1 MGNNS
6 LSNTEKNL
14 RSIAKRYENVKY
26 SVGLAVLFLM
36 NGTSAFSDTNAVQ
49 EIDRQKEVAKDNQA
63 GKTVV
68 KETKKEKKQAS
79 QKLKASWVNMQFGAN
94 DMYSNYF
101 AAPKAKVEKTSVVKS
116 EKTVLV
122 ASADN
127 TASLP
132 MFAKLLTDI
141 EETTENRTEVLT
153 TIANKEETP
162 TMEEIKASKQE
173 LRSSV
178 GNLQDKIDTARR
190 ENQKEIN
197 GLRLELIKLM
207 EQGNQVVK
215 SPWSSWQFGANYFY
229 EDWGGAYKGRGDK
242 AKEKL
247 NLTRKTDPLERFK
260 ATSQM
265 SSTYGTTSLDLVYEP
280 PREVEVSAGIRPK
293 EVNKRAPG
301 FVPPE
306 PSGSLPPFE
315 PKIIQPPKPPV
326 VTPPEAVVVSPLSFP
341 SSGANPSVAYY
352 WWNGNDGD
360 ISQVSLEKG
369 TFYKKNGTGITV
381 KDYLAKAAPRGGS
394 TYNAAASGADA
405 MTPATPTA
413 GSGAVAAPGS
423 VAPGYYKL
431 ADGTYNNTNRFFLT
445 LLNTPYSYFGSD
457 VRINLSGD
465 NSTVINLEQEGH
477 VTATL
482 DDFETAGYIDAAEK
496 TRLQGYRDLLIN
508 STVYTSPTT
517 TAPSKT
523 PTLYF
528 NNKGIVEIGGKNSI
542 FLLGTTHTNG
552 DQRVN
557 IIENSGKIVAMNDDP
572 TSESQYVFYHSPDT
586 SQQTS
591 TVYVNKGTI
600 DVYSKK
606 STAILYSRNNLI
618 HTDVASINQGEINL
632 YGEESLG
639 VVVNNAGNLR
649 KGSNFVLETP
659 LSQYGDN
666 SIGVYIKNDHVN
678 ETTNKSKNIVRT
690 IIGQANNKN
699 IYKYINESG
708 TIVELPISGN
718 KTGLSE
724 EFVDAAKGLLID
736 TTATTVTELYT
747 PKIEIEKYSRK
758 SLGIYTMNGNLKVL
772 QENGTTNEL
781 NILGGEDN
789 IGIYADGG
797 NIDYTGNIT
806 MGTSALPENTTDA
819 NKTGGN
825 INGKGNIGIFSTNGK
840 TVTING
846 TFKTYN
852 ANGSTRDGV
861 GVYAEAGSTVNLKK
875 TTEIKLEAGTTG
887 HNTGI
892 YSLGAG
898 SVVNIGS
905 EQVAAAALTTGEDLT
920 KSSSI
925 TIDGKDKKLG
935 TALYSQNGG
944 VINANGSNLTNGLK
958 IKVVDGAAA
967 IASEGANS
975 KVNAKF
981 SDIDYSGEGYA
992 LYANNGGKIDVTG
1005 SKISLRGNAT
1015 GFERDVTPGVT
1026 SPITFTDGTNAAS
1039 ITAFSNNVTI
1049 MNLRNVPALNLTTLN
1064 TNLSTYTGGVTHS
1077 AGTDPV
1083 TGEVYNK
1090 YKTAAVDGLSA
1101 YNIDTDLDKS
1111 IATDDANATTND
1123 YVFTR
1128 RMAVQRGIINLKA
1141 GKNVKAILSTTDL
1154 TKIGETSVVGL
1165 SMNSSSYATSNA
1177 EAGIN
1182 LEANT
1187 TVTADRTTA
1196 GNGAVGLYMNYG
1208 KVNTDASS
1216 IINVEKETSNSANDS
1231 AVGIYSVNGS
1241 EVTNAGQVNVGGQNS
1256 IGILGLA
1263 YRIDSATNNPIVDE
1277 FGTAALGQG
1286 TSTVLN
1292 KGQISLDGANATG
1305 IYIKNNN
1312 ASATRATAVGTNDTT
1327 GVITLTGDSSTG
1339 MSGDK
1344 ATLENKGTINI
1355 NGQKSVGMF
1364 AKNSSELTNSGTIN
1378 LAAGLSEN
1386 EPNIGIYAKDVDT
1399 TVTNSKDIIGG
1410 NNTYGIY
1417 GKTVSLTGTGK
1428 IELGDASVG
1437 IFSDAEY
1444 TSTPAVAT
1452 IDLANGSK
1460 LKVGAKE
1467 SVGVFATGK
1476 NQNISSKGDIE
1487 VGDTSFAF
1495 VVRGTGTTLKTD
1507 NTNGVT
1513 LGNDATFIY
1522 SNDTTGNIENKTA
1535 LTATGSKNYGI
1546 YAAGTATNL
1555 ANMNFGTGVGN
1566 VGMYS
1571 IGGGTLT
1578 NGSAT
1583 VSPTITVSAS
1593 DVVNKLYG
1601 IGMAAGYVNDA
1612 GTLVSTGNIVNYG
1625 TIKVEKD
1632 NGIGMFATGSGSTA
1646 TNRGTIELSGKKTT
1660 GMYLDNNAIGYN
1672 YGTITTVP
1680 NPSNDGIVGVV
1691 ASNGAIIKNYGTI
1704 NIVDGSNLTG
1714 VFINKGT
1721 EAANYDNQ
1729 IPGGGTGVLNGKIE
1743 VKKQSATGKTV
1754 AGIDI
1759 KAPGDGTATIYRDGA
1774 QVTPIAVDTVT
1785 ATPQPLSVNVG
1796 TTSLDLSATDLATP
1810 SLGQASS
1817 IGMYVDTSGVNYT
1830 NPIQGLNLLT
1840 GLQKVDLIF
1849 GTEASKYTNEK
1860 DIEVGQNI
1868 LKPYNDVITSL
1879 SGGTSMKFSFTS
1891 GSLTWIATATQNTD
1905 DTLKALYLS
1914 KIPYTAFAKD
1924 KNTGNFLAGLEQ
1936 RYGVEGMGTR
1946 EKALFDKLNGIGKG
1960 EAALFAQAVD
1970 QMKGHQY
1977 SNVQQR
1983 IQATGNILD
1992 KEFNYLRDS
2001 WSNPSKDS
2009 NKIKTF
2015 GARGE
2020 YNTDTAGVE
2029 DYKNNAYGVAYVH
2042 EDETVRLGE
2051 SVGWYAGI
2059 VENKLKFK
2067 DLGNSKEDQLQGK
2080 LGMFKSIPFDEN
2092 NSLNWTISGD
2102 IFVGYNKMNRRFLVV
2117 DDIFGAKSRYYTYG
2131 LGVKNEIS
2139 KSFRL
2144 SEGFSFVPHAG
2155 LNLEYGRFSKIRE
2168 KSGEMRLEV
2177 KANDYFSIRPEVG
2190 ADLAYKYSFGNNNL
2204 KVSVGVAYENELGKV
2219 ANANNKAR
2227 VAYTTAD
2234 WYDLRG
2240 EKEDRRGNV
2249 KTDLNIGWDNQRVG
2263 VTANVGYD
2271 TKGEN
2276 VRGGVGLRV
2285 IF

>member
-1 MGNNS
+1 
-6 LSNTEKNL
+6 
-14 RSIAKRYENVKY
+14 
-26 SVGLAVLFLM
+26 M
-36 NGTSAFSDTNAVQ
+36 NGASAFSDTNVVQ
-49 EIDRQKEVAKDNQA
+49 ETDRQKEVAKDSQA

-68 KETKKEKKQAS
+68 KETKAEKKQAS

-153 TIANKEETP
+153 TIAKKEETP

-190 ENQKEIN
+190 ENQKEID
-197 GLRLELIKLM
+197 GLKLELVQLM
-207 EQGNQVVK
+207 EQGDQVVK

-229 EDWGGAYKGRGDK
+229 EDWGGSYKGRGDK

-247 NLTRKTDPLERFK
+247 DLTKKTDPLERFK
-260 ATSQM
+260 ASSQM

-315 PKIIQPPKPPV
+315 PKIIQPPKAPQVNPPRIDEPAAISYPGFGS
-326 VTPPEAVVVSPLSFP
+326 TISDTYSF
-341 SSGANPSVAYY
+341 
-352 WWNGNDGD
+352 WNGSPGASGNGSTMMDQIALTAGKFKVTSNEGAYIKGYQGVGGYKATSATVERAIPTGSIPADGYHALNRRFFFGIRNSAFIQWEPEVEISWFNKGTDNNQLIYMETSNISQQNLETLNAGGAFANSPGLYDAVKAYKTQTALIDDGD
-360 ISQVSLEKG
+360 G
-369 TFYKKNGTGITV
+369 ATGI
-381 KDYLAKAAPRGGS
+381 
-394 TYNAAASGADA
+394 
-405 MTPATPTA
+405 
-413 GSGAVAAPGS
+413 
-423 VAPGYYKL
+423 
-431 ADGTYNNTNRFFLT
+431 
-445 LLNTPYSYFGSD
+445 
-457 VRINLSGD
+457 NLH
-465 NSTVINLEQEGH
+465 N
-477 VTATL
+477 
-482 DDFETAGYIDAAEK
+482 
-496 TRLQGYRDLLIN
+496 
-508 STVYTSPTT
+508 
-517 TAPSKT
+517 
-523 PTLYF
+523 
-528 NNKGIVEIGGKNSI
+528 
-542 FLLGTTHTNG
+542 
-552 DQRVN
+552 
-557 IIENSGKIVAMNDDP
+557 
-572 TSESQYVFYHSPDT
+572 
-586 SQQTS
+586 
-591 TVYVNKGTI
+591 NKGTI
-600 DVYSKK
+600 YLGGNNTRYQATTTIGGTRLSVFNNEGTIVGMNVHEGNTGENGSTKQVVYFNTPDTSSDQRWIYANGTNGK
-606 STAILYSRNNLI
+606 
-618 HTDVASINQGEINL
+618 INL
-632 YGEESLG
+632 YGSESIAMYYTSSSGTNQQHVKTGFVNEGLINLYGRNSSGVMVRDSETLKAGSGFYLNKPVNIYADGARGVYIAGNISNMPSANAIVRANIGFNKNDTTGFDWTDIEDGTTKHFDSNGNITGKSTDFVDNAVGVMYTHANTNTKIQTPDITMEKFSKESLG
-639 VVVNNAGNLR
+639 VYV
-649 KGSNFVLETP
+649 SNGKLTV
-659 LSQYGDN
+659 
-666 SIGVYIKNDHVN
+666 
-678 ETTNKSKNIVRT
+678 
-690 IIGQANNKN
+690 
-699 IYKYINESG
+699 ESG
-708 TIVELPISGN
+708 TDRSKININGGEGN
-718 KTGLSE
+718 VALY
-724 EFVDAAKGLLID
+724 AKGG
-736 TTATTVTELYT
+736 
-747 PKIEIEKYSRK
+747 EIVY
-758 SLGIYTMNGNLKVL
+758 NGNV
-772 QENGTTNEL
+772 T
-781 NILGGEDN
+781 I
-789 IGIYADGG
+789 
-797 NIDYTGNIT
+797 
-806 MGTSALPENTTDA
+806 GTSSLST
-819 NKTGGN
+819 TGGN
-825 INGKGNIGIFSTNGK
+825 NLGKGNIGIFAENGHKVTLNGVLK
-840 TVTING
+840 TH
-846 TFKTYN
+846 N
-852 ANGSTRDGV
+852 ANGSTRDGI
-861 GVYAEAGSTVNLKK
+861 GIYADNSDVSVTQAVDMKY
-875 TTEIKLEAGTTG
+875 EAGTTG
-887 HNTGI
+887 ENVGI
-892 YSLGAG
+892 YSKGPGTGAAGKTVTILGNG
-898 SVVNIGS
+898 SKINIDGG
-905 EQVAAAALTTGEDLT
+905 TTG
-920 KSSSI
+920 K
-925 TIDGKDKKLG
+925 G
-935 TALYSQNGG
+935 TALYSGAGG
-944 VINANGSNLTNGLK
+944 KIIADSTATTGGLQVTVTN
-958 IKVVDGAAA
+958 GAAA
-967 IASEGANS
+967 IASDGTNS
-975 KVNAKF
+975 NVSAKF
-981 SDIDYSGEGYA
+981 SNIDYSGEGYA
-992 LYANNGGKIDVTG
+992 LYTSNGGKIDVTG

-1015 GFERDVTPGVT
+1015 GFERDVASAT
-1026 SPITFTDGTNAAS
+1026 SPITFKDITGSNAAT
-1039 ITAFSNNVTI
+1039 ITAYSNNVTI
-1049 MNLRNVPALNLTTLN
+1049 MNLRNVPTLNLSTLN
-1064 TNLSTYTGGVTHS
+1064 TNLQTYTGGVTHL

-1111 IATDDANATTND
+1111 IATDDANAATND

-1154 TKIGETSVVGL
+1154 SKIGETSVVGL

-1263 YRIDSATNNPIVDE
+1263 YRIDSATNNPILNE
-1277 FGTAALGQG
+1277 FGATALGQG
-1286 TSTVLN
+1286 KATVLN
-1292 KGQISLDGANATG
+1292 KGQVSLDGANATG

-1312 ASATRATAVGTNDTT
+1312 ASATRVTAVGTNDTT

-1378 LAAGLSEN
+1378 LATGLSEN
-1386 EPNIGIYAKDVDT
+1386 EPNIGIYAKDADT

-1571 IGGGTLT
+1571 IGGGTVT

-1905 DTLKALYLS
+1905 DTLKSLYLS

-1936 RYGVEGMGTR
+1936 RYGVEGLGTR
-1946 EKALFDKLNGIGKG
+1946 EKTLFDKLNGIGKG

-1992 KEFNYLRDS
+1992 REFDYLKGS
-2001 WSNPSKDS
+2001 WSNPTKDS

-2029 DYKNNAYGVAYVH
+2029 DYKNHAYGVAYVH

-2051 SVGWYAGI
+2051 SVGWYAGV

-2067 DLGNSKEDQLQGK
+2067 DLGNSKEEQLQGK
-2080 LGMFKSIPFDEN
+2080 IGMFKSVPFDEN

>member
-6 LSNTEKNL
+6 LSNTEKSL

-36 NGTSAFSDTNAVQ
+36 NGASAFSDTNAVQ
-49 EIDRQKEVAKDNQA
+49 EIDRQKEVAKDSQA

-68 KETKKEKKQAS
+68 KETKAEKKQTS

-101 AAPKAKVEKTSVVKS
+101 AVPKAKVEKTSVVKS

-153 TIANKEETP
+153 TIAKKEETP

-190 ENQKEIN
+190 ENNKEIN
-197 GLRLELIKLM
+197 GLRLELIQLM

-315 PKIIQPPKPPV
+315 PKIIQPPKAPQVNPPRIDE
-326 VTPPEAVVVSPLSFP
+326 PAVISYPGFGSTISDKYSF
-341 SSGANPSVAYY
+341 
-352 WWNGNDGD
+352 WNGSPGASGNGSTMMDQIALTAGKFKVTSNEGAYIKGYQGVGGYKATSATVERAIPTGSIPADGYHALTRRFFFGIRNSAFIQWEPEVE
-360 ISQVSLEKG
+360 ISWFNKG
-369 TFYKKNGTGITV
+369 T
-381 KDYLAKAAPRGGS
+381 D
-394 TYNAAASGADA
+394 
-405 MTPATPTA
+405 
-413 GSGAVAAPGS
+413 
-423 VAPGYYKL
+423 
-431 ADGTYNNTNRFFLT
+431 NNQLI
-445 LLNTPYSYFGSD
+445 YM
-457 VRINLSGD
+457 
-465 NSTVINLEQEGH
+465 
-477 VTATL
+477 
-482 DDFETAGYIDAAEK
+482 ETS
-496 TRLQGYRDLLIN
+496 N
-508 STVYTSPTT
+508 
-517 TAPSKT
+517 
-523 PTLYF
+523 
-528 NNKGIVEIGGKNSI
+528 
-542 FLLGTTHTNG
+542 
-552 DQRVN
+552 
-557 IIENSGKIVAMNDDP
+557 
-572 TSESQYVFYHSPDT
+572 T
-586 SQQTS
+586 SQQNLETLNAGGAFANS
-591 TVYVNKGTI
+591 PGLYDAVKAYKTQTALIDDGDGATGINLHNNKGTI
-600 DVYSKK
+600 YLGGNNTRYQATTTIGGTRLSVFNNEGTIVGMNVHEGNTGENGSTKQVVYFNTPDTSSDQRWIYANGTNGK
-606 STAILYSRNNLI
+606 
-618 HTDVASINQGEINL
+618 INL
-632 YGEESLG
+632 YGSESIAMYYTSSSGSLQQYVKTGFVNEGLINLYGRNSSGVMVRDTETLKAGSGFYLNKPVNIYADGARGVYIAGDISNMPSANAIVRANIGFNKNDTTGFDWTDIEDGTTKHFDSNGNITGKSTDFVDNAVGVMYTHANTNTKIQTPDITMEKFSKESLG
-639 VVVNNAGNLR
+639 VYV
-649 KGSNFVLETP
+649 SNGKLTV
-659 LSQYGDN
+659 
-666 SIGVYIKNDHVN
+666 
-678 ETTNKSKNIVRT
+678 
-690 IIGQANNKN
+690 
-699 IYKYINESG
+699 ESG
-708 TIVELPISGN
+708 TDRSKININGGEGN
-718 KTGLSE
+718 VALY
-724 EFVDAAKGLLID
+724 AKGG
-736 TTATTVTELYT
+736 
-747 PKIEIEKYSRK
+747 EIEY
-758 SLGIYTMNGNLKVL
+758 NG
-772 QENGTTNEL
+772 
-781 NILGGEDN
+781 D
-789 IGIYADGG
+789 
-797 NIDYTGNIT
+797 IT
-806 MGTSALPENTTDA
+806 MGTSSLVTE
-819 NKTGGN
+819 GGN
-825 INGKGNIGIFSTNGK
+825 SSGKGNIGIVAENDHKVTLNGLL
-840 TVTING
+840 
-846 TFKTYN
+846 KTYN
-852 ANGSTRDGV
+852 ANGSTRDGI
-861 GVYAEAGSTVNLKK
+861 GVYADNSDVSVTQAVDMKFV
-875 TTEIKLEAGTTG
+875 AGTTG
-887 HNTGI
+887 ENVGI
-892 YSLGAG
+892 YSKGPGTGVAGKTVTILGNG
-898 SVVNIGS
+898 SKINIDGG
-905 EQVAAAALTTGEDLT
+905 TTG
-920 KSSSI
+920 K
-925 TIDGKDKKLG
+925 G
-935 TALYSQNGG
+935 TALYSGAGGKIIADSTATNGG
-944 VINANGSNLTNGLK
+944 LEITVTK
-958 IKVVDGAAA
+958 GAAA
-967 IASEGANS
+967 IASDGTNS
-975 KVNAKF
+975 NVSAKF
-981 SDIDYSGEGYA
+981 ANIDYSGEGYA
-992 LYANNGGKIDVTG
+992 LYTANNGEIDVTG

-1015 GFERDVTPGVT
+1015 GFERDVAVAT
-1026 SPITFTDGTNAAS
+1026 SPITFTDGTNAAT
-1039 ITAFSNNVTI
+1039 ITAFSNDVTI
-1049 MNLRNVPALNLTTLN
+1049 MNLRNVPALTLSTLN
-1064 TNLSTYTGGVTHS
+1064 TNLQTYTGGITHS

-1111 IATDDANATTND
+1111 IATDDANSSTND

-1128 RMAVQRGIINLKA
+1128 RMAVQRGIINLKP
-1141 GKNVKAILSTTDL
+1141 GKNVKAILSTADL
-1154 TKIGETSVVGL
+1154 SKIGETSVVGL

-1256 IGILGLA
+1256 IGILGVA
-1263 YRIDSATNNPIVDE
+1263 YRIDSATNNPIVNE
-1277 FGTAALGQG
+1277 FGAAALGQG
-1286 TSTVLN
+1286 KATVLN
-1292 KGQISLDGANATG
+1292 KGQVSLDGANATG

-1364 AKNSSELTNSGTIN
+1364 AKNSSELINSGTIN
-1378 LAAGLSEN
+1378 LATGLSEN

-1754 AGIDI
+1754 AGINI
-1759 KAPGDGTATIYRDGA
+1759 VAPGDGTATIYRDGS

-1796 TTSLDLSATDLATP
+1796 TTSLDLSATDLAIP

-1936 RYGVEGMGTR
+1936 RYGVEGLGTR

-1992 KEFNYLRDS
+1992 REFDYLKGS
-2001 WSNPSKDS
+2001 WSNPTKDS

-2029 DYKNNAYGVAYVH
+2029 DYKNHAYGVAYVH

-2059 VENKLKFK
+2059 VHNTFKFK
-2067 DLGNSKEDQLQGK
+2067 DIGNSKEEQLQAK
-2080 LGMFKSIPFDEN
+2080 LGIFKSVPFDHN

-2102 IFVGYNKMNRRFLVV
+2102 IFAGYNKMHRKFLVV
-2117 DDIFGAKSRYYTYG
+2117 DEVFNAKGRYHTYG
-2131 LGVKNEIS
+2131 VGVKNEIS
-2139 KSFRL
+2139 KEFRL
-2144 SEGFSFVPHAG
+2144 SEDFSFKPYAALG
-2155 LNLEYGRFSKIRE
+2155 LEYGRVSKIRE
-2168 KSGEMRLEV
+2168 KSGEMKLEV
-2177 KANDYFSIRPEVG
+2177 KANDYFSVKPEIG
-2190 ADLAYKYSFGNNNL
+2190 TELAYRHHFGTSAI
-2204 KVSVGVAYENELGKV
+2204 KVAVGVAYENELGKV
-2219 ANANNKAR
+2219 ANGKNKAK
-2227 VAYTTAD
+2227 VAGTDAD
-2234 WYDLRG
+2234 YFNIRG
-2240 EKEDRRGNV
+2240 EKEDRTGNV
-2249 KTDLNIGWDNQRVG
+2249 KTDLNIGWDNQRIG
-2263 VTANVGYD
+2263 VTANIGYD
-2271 TKGEN
+2271 TKGHN

>member
-6 LSNTEKNL
+6 LSNTEKSL

-36 NGTSAFSDTNAVQ
+36 NGASAFSDTNVVQ
-49 EIDRQKEVAKDNQA
+49 ETDRQKEVAKDNQA

-141 EETTENRTEVLT
+141 EETTETRTEVLT

-341 SSGANPSVAYY
+341 SSGANPSPNYF
-352 WWNGNDGD
+352 WWNGNQGD

-369 TFYKKNGTGITV
+369 TFYKKRGVGISV
-381 KDYLAKAAPRGGS
+381 KDYLAKAAPEGGTVPLVTS
-394 TYNAAASGADA
+394 NPHLGTGAI
-405 MTPATPTA
+405 
-413 GSGAVAAPGS
+413 AAPGP
-423 VAPGYYKL
+423 VAPGYYRL
-431 ADGTYNNTNRFFLT
+431 ADGTYNNNNRFFLT
-445 LLNTPYSYFGSD
+445 LLNTPYSYFGEN
-457 VRINLSGD
+457 VRISATGD
-465 NSTVINLEQEGH
+465 NTTVIDLEQEGN

-482 DDFETAGYIDAAEK
+482 ADLETAGYINSAEK
-496 TRLQGYRDLLIN
+496 TRLEGYRGLLAN
-508 STVYTSPTT
+508 STVPT
-517 TAPSKT
+517 KVVKN

-528 NNKGIVEIGGKNSI
+528 NNRGTVEFGGQGSV
-542 FLLGTTHTNG
+542 FLLTTTHTLG
-552 DQRVN
+552 EQRVN
-557 IIENSGKIVAMNDDP
+557 IIENSGKIVAMNDTP
-572 TSESQYVFYHSPDT
+572 TSQNQYVFYHSPDT

-606 STAILYSRNNLI
+606 SGAILYSSSNLPQ
-618 HTDVASINQGEINL
+618 TDVASINQGEINL

-1111 IATDDANATTND
+1111 LATDDANSSTND

-1141 GKNVKAILSTTDL
+1141 GKNVKAILSTADL
-1154 TKIGETSVVGL
+1154 TEIGETSVVGL

-1196 GNGAVGLYMNYG
+1196 GDDGAVGLYMNYG

-1216 IINVEKETSNSANDS
+1216 IINVEKETSNSANGS

-1241 EVTNAGQVNVGGQNS
+1241 EVTNAGQVNVGGEKS
-1256 IGILGLA
+1256 IGILGVA
-1263 YRIDSATNNPIVDE
+1263 YRVTPPKVDPNTGKIIVPSRIVGNE
-1277 FGTAALGQG
+1277 FGVGAIGQG
-1286 TSTVLN
+1286 KATVLN
-1292 KGQISLDGANATG
+1292 KGQVSLDGANATG

-1378 LAAGLSEN
+1378 LATGLSEN

-1417 GKTVSLTGTGK
+1417 SKTVSLTGTGK

-1444 TSTPAVAT
+1444 PSTPAVAT

-1487 VGDTSFAF
+1487 VGDSSFAF

-1571 IGGGTLT
+1571 IGGGALT

-1646 TNRGTIELSGKKTT
+1646 TNRGRIELSGKNTT

-1680 NPSNDGIVGVV
+1680 NPTNDGIIGVV

-1721 EAANYDNQ
+1721 KKDNYDDK

-1743 VKKQSATGKTV
+1743 EKTQSPTGKTV
-1754 AGIDI
+1754 AGIEI
-1759 KAPGDGTATIYRDGA
+1759 KAPGNGTATIYRDGT

-1830 NPIQGLNLLT
+1830 NPIQGLNNLT
-1840 GLQKVDLIF
+1840 GLKKVDLIF

-1879 SGGTSMKFSFTS
+1879 SSGTSMKFSFVS

-1905 DTLKALYLS
+1905 DTLKAIYLS

-1924 KNTGNFLAGLEQ
+1924 QNTGNFLAGLEQ
-1936 RYGVEGMGTR
+1936 RYGVEGLGTR

-1970 QMKGHQY
+1970 QMKGNQY

-1992 KEFNYLRDS
+1992 REFDYLKGN
-2001 WSNPSKDS
+2001 WSNPTKDS

-2029 DYKNNAYGVAYVH
+2029 DYKNHAYGVAYVH

-2059 VENKLKFK
+2059 VHNTFRFK
-2067 DLGNSKEDQLQGK
+2067 DIGNSKEEMLQGK
-2080 LGMFKSIPFDEN
+2080 IGIFKSVPFDHN

-2102 IFVGYNKMNRRFLVV
+2102 IFAGYNKMNRRFLVV
-2117 DDIFGAKSRYYTYG
+2117 DEVFNAKGRYHTYG
-2131 LGVKNEIS
+2131 LGLKNEIS
-2139 KSFRL
+2139 KEFRL
-2144 SEGFSFVPHAG
+2144 SESFTLKPYAA
-2155 LNLEYGRFSKIRE
+2155 LDLEYGRMSKIRE
-2168 KSGEMRLEV
+2168 KSGEIKLDV
-2177 KANDYFSIRPEVG
+2177 KSNDYFSVRPEIGAELGFKHYFDRKTVKVG
-2190 ADLAYKYSFGNNNL
+2190 
-2204 KVSVGVAYENELGKV
+2204 VSVAYENELGRVANGKNKAKV
-2219 ANANNKAR
+2219 AG
-2227 VAYTTAD
+2227 TDAD
-2234 WYDLRG
+2234 YFNIRG

-2249 KTDLNIGWDNQRVG
+2249 KTDLNIGVDNQRIG
-2263 VTANVGYD
+2263 VTANIGYD
-2271 TKGEN
+2271 TKGNN
-2276 VRGGVGLRV
+2276 VRAGVGLRV

>member
-1 MGNNS
+1 MRKNN
-6 LSNTEKNL
+6 LYDVEKNL

-26 SVGLAVLFLM
+26 SIGLAVLFLM
-36 NGTSAFSDTNAVQ
+36 KGTNAFSDNNMIQ
-49 EIDRQKEVAKDNQA
+49 EAEKQKEAITSDQVAKSTA
-63 GKTVV
+63 
-68 KETKKEKKQAS
+68 KKQEEKT
-79 QKLKASWVNMQFGAN
+79 QKAKQGLKASWTNMQFGAN
-94 DMYSNYF
+94 DLYSNF
-101 AAPKAKVEKTSVVKS
+101 FVTPKAKVEKTSVVKS
-116 EKTVLV
+116 EKAVLV

-127 TASLP
+127 TATLP
-132 MFAKLLTDI
+132 MFAKLSSDIDTTD
-141 EETTENRTEVLT
+141 TN
-153 TIANKEETP
+153 TP
-162 TMEEIKASKQE
+162 TMEEIKTSKE
-173 LRSSV
+173 NLRGSV
-178 GNLQDKIDTARR
+178 GNLKDKIDVARR
-190 ENQKEIN
+190 ENSKEIN
-197 GLRLELIKLM
+197 GLRLELIQLM

-229 EDWGGAYKGRGDK
+229 DDWGGSYKGRGDK

-247 NLTRKTDPLERFK
+247 DLTKKTDPLERFK

-265 SSTYGTTSLDLVYEP
+265 SSTYGTTDLGLVYEP

-306 PSGSLPPFE
+306 PSGALPPFD
-315 PKIIQPPKPPV
+315 PKIIQPPKAPDEIT
-326 VTPPEAVVVSPLSFP
+326 VTPPTIVPPTLRGGGANPVNSIYRWFGDVGQ
-341 SSGANPSVAYY
+341 SGANNNYGA
-352 WWNGNDGD
+352 
-360 ISQVSLEKG
+360 ISQVSLSKG
-369 TFYKKNGTGITV
+369 TFDITGNVVNYSNGNMTLAVKNYDAFAYTGT
-381 KDYLAKAAPRGGS
+381 
-394 TYNAAASGADA
+394 
-405 MTPATPTA
+405 TPAGTKPT
-413 GSGAVAAPGS
+413 
-423 VAPGYYKL
+423 
-431 ADGTYNNTNRFFLT
+431 DGTYLLDARFFNT
-445 LLNTPYSYFGSD
+445 LLNVPYSEFGKD
-457 VRINLSGD
+457 VVINYNFNKGPSGHEGA
-465 NSTVINLEQEGH
+465 VINLETEGA
-477 VTATL
+477 VLGNLNNYAPNYITDTKKDTLRKYQSYSGITGSDNGATEL
-482 DDFETAGYIDAAEK
+482 LFINKGTVNLLSEDAIYLFTTTHYAGNDRTSYIDNEGTISAK
-496 TRLQGYRDLLIN
+496 
-508 STVYTSPTT
+508 
-517 TAPSKT
+517 
-523 PTLYF
+523 
-528 NNKGIVEIGGKNSI
+528 GKNSVIIKHTPDTANGRGWIYSNSENGKMYADGEGSMVAGWAYSNLPYGRAAFVNDGLIQVRGKKAIGI
-542 FLLGTTHTNG
+542 FMASDTGNSTMAPGSSVYLTKPIDLLGDETIGWVSQNTGIDADTKNLFKF
-552 DQRVN
+552 N
-557 IIENSGKIVAMNDDP
+557 IGKEAQVATIGNSLAEATKTEKAIGILQD
-572 TSESQYVFYHSPDT
+572 HS
-586 SQQTS
+586 
-591 TVYVNKGTI
+591 
-600 DVYSKK
+600 
-606 STAILYSRNNLI
+606 
-618 HTDVASINQGEINL
+618 
-632 YGEESLG
+632 
-639 VVVNNAGNLR
+639 
-649 KGSNFVLETP
+649 
-659 LSQYGDN
+659 
-666 SIGVYIKNDHVN
+666 
-678 ETTNKSKNIVRT
+678 NKSN
-690 IIGQANNKN
+690 
-699 IYKYINESG
+699 
-708 TIVELPISGN
+708 
-718 KTGLSE
+718 
-724 EFVDAAKGLLID
+724 AA
-736 TTATTVTELYT
+736 AV
-747 PKIEIEKYSRK
+747 IEI
-758 SLGIYTMNGNLKVL
+758 
-772 QENGTTNEL
+772 
-781 NILGGEDN
+781 GEHTKES
-789 IGIYADGG
+789 IGIYARQGEMNVIAPLANAGITSSKMDLQGG
-797 NIDYTGNIT
+797 TGNIGMVAT
-806 MGTSALPENTTDA
+806 AGAKVNFVGDALITGGESQKLALAEAAGKVSLDGTVTVGSTTNFIKDSVALYATGNTSEVTLVKPEKFSAYLSGNSVAAYANDKGKVNMNQTALPSAPNIYIKSTD
-819 NKTGGN
+819 NKGMGL
-825 INGKGNIGIFSTNGK
+825 FA
-840 TVTING
+840 
-846 TFKTYN
+846 Y
-852 ANGSTRDGV
+852 
-861 GVYAEAGSTVNLKK
+861 
-875 TTEIKLEAGTTG
+875 
-887 HNTGI
+887 
-892 YSLGAG
+892 
-898 SVVNIGS
+898 
-905 EQVAAAALTTGEDLT
+905 
-920 KSSSI
+920 
-925 TIDGKDKKLG
+925 
-935 TALYSQNGG
+935 NGG
-944 VINANGSNLTNGLK
+944 VINAEKNYIKVENGSTGMS
-958 IKVVDGAAA
+958 A
-967 IASEGANS
+967 IGANGGS
-975 KVNAKF
+975 KSTIFFNGGKL
-981 SDIDYSGEGYA
+981 DYDGEGYA
-992 LYANNGGKIDVTG
+992 LYAKNGGEIKFANGNI
-1005 SKISLRGNAT
+1005 ILRGKSTAMELN
-1015 GFERDVTPGVT
+1015 T
-1026 SPITFTDGTNAAS
+1026 SGTNPIDIS
-1039 ITAFSNNVTI
+1039 NTQITVMSNDVIVFN
-1049 MNLRNVPALNLTTLN
+1049 ML
-1064 TNLSTYTGGVTHS
+1064 
-1077 AGTDPV
+1077 
-1083 TGEVYNK
+1083 
-1090 YKTAAVDGLSA
+1090 
-1101 YNIDTDLDKS
+1101 
-1111 IATDDANATTND
+1111 NATTPINVSNLAGGINALVGPGVNVQAGTEGGQTFD
-1123 YVFTR
+1123 KYKLAALDGGTINIDVDIDKADGPTTPSGYYFQRFLGQRLKTNVNSNVTAR
-1128 RMAVQRGIINLKA
+1128 LTTTQAADLYKDQVVGIEANSSKNAVSNIETQVNIVA
-1141 GKNVKAILSTTDL
+1141 GKTIDVARIDGTD
-1154 TKIGETSVVGL
+1154 KGGVGVF
-1165 SMNSSSYATSNA
+1165 
-1177 EAGIN
+1177 I
-1182 LEANT
+1182 
-1187 TVTADRTTA
+1187 
-1196 GNGAVGLYMNYG
+1196 NYG
-1208 KVNTDASS
+1208 QTVNKGTIS
-1216 IINVEKETSNSANDS
+1216 VEKDGTANSDS
-1231 AVGIYSVNGS
+1231 VGIYSANGS
-1241 EVTNAGQVNVGGQNS
+1241 EVTNEGTVDVSGNNG
-1256 IGILGLA
+1256 IGILGMA
-1263 YRIDSATNNPIVDE
+1263 YRTDATNNPIVNE

-1286 TSTVLN
+1286 KATVLN
-1292 KGQISLDGANATG
+1292 KGQVSLDGANATG

-1327 GVITLTGDSSTG
+1327 GVITLAGDSSTG

-1364 AKNSSELTNSGTIN
+1364 AKNSSELINSGTIN
-1378 LAAGLSEN
+1378 LATGLSEN
-1386 EPNIGIYAKDVDT
+1386 EPNIGIYTKDADT
-1399 TVTNSKDIIGG
+1399 NVTNSKDIIGKD
-1410 NNTYGIY
+1410 NTYGIY

-1476 NQNISSKGDIE
+1476 NQNISSKGDVE

-1571 IGGGTLT
+1571 INGGTLT

-1721 EAANYDNQ
+1721 QATNYDDQ

-1743 VKKQSATGKTV
+1743 VKTQSPTGKTV

-1774 QVTPIAVDTVT
+1774 QVTPIAVDTIT
-1785 ATPQPLSVNVG
+1785 PTPQPLSVNVG

-1879 SGGTSMKFSFTS
+1879 SGGSSMKFSFTS

-1924 KNTGNFLAGLEQ
+1924 KNTGNFLDGLEQ
-1936 RYGVEGMGTR
+1936 RYGVEGIGAR
-1946 EKALFDKLNGIGKG
+1946 EKTLFDKLNGIGKG

-1970 QMKGHQY
+1970 EMKGHQY

-1983 IQATGNILD
+1983 IQATGNVLD
-1992 KEFNYLRDS
+1992 KEFDYLRSS

-2020 YNTDTAGVE
+2020 YNTDTAGVI
-2029 DYKNNAYGVAYVH
+2029 DYKNHAYGVAYVH

-2051 SVGWYAGI
+2051 STGWYAGV

-2067 DLGNSKEDQLQGK
+2067 DLGNSKEEQLQGK
-2080 LGMFKSIPFDEN
+2080 IGMFKSVPFDEN

-2190 ADLAYKYSFGNNNL
+2190 ADLAYKHSFGNNNL

-2263 VTANVGYD
+2263 VTANIGYD

>member
-6 LSNTEKNL
+6 LSNTEKSL

-36 NGTSAFSDTNAVQ
+36 NGASAFSDTNTIQAP
-49 EIDRQKEVAKDNQA
+49 EKQKDIVTDGQVAKKA
-63 GKTVV
+63 V
-68 KETKKEKKQAS
+68 KETKKATQATP
-79 QKLKASWVNMQFGAN
+79 KLKASWVNMQFGAN

-127 TASLP
+127 TTSLP

-190 ENQKEIN
+190 ENNKEIN
-197 GLRLELIKLM
+197 GLRLELIQLM

-247 NLTRKTDPLERFK
+247 DLTKKTDPLERFK
-260 ATSQM
+260 ASSQM

-315 PKIIQPPKPPV
+315 PKIIQPPKAPE
-326 VTPPEAVVVSPLSFP
+326 VTPPRIDEPAVISYPGFGSSIQNYYSF
-341 SSGANPSVAYY
+341 
-352 WWNGNDGD
+352 WNGSPGATGNSSTMMDQIALTAGKFKVTSNEGAYIKGYQGVGGYKATSTTVEREVPTGSIPADGYHALARRFFFGIRNSAFIQWEPEVEISWFNKGTNNNQLIYMETSNISQQNLETLNAGGAFANSPGLYDAVKAYKTQTALRDDGD
-360 ISQVSLEKG
+360 G
-369 TFYKKNGTGITV
+369 ATGI
-381 KDYLAKAAPRGGS
+381 
-394 TYNAAASGADA
+394 
-405 MTPATPTA
+405 
-413 GSGAVAAPGS
+413 
-423 VAPGYYKL
+423 
-431 ADGTYNNTNRFFLT
+431 
-445 LLNTPYSYFGSD
+445 
-457 VRINLSGD
+457 NLH
-465 NSTVINLEQEGH
+465 N
-477 VTATL
+477 
-482 DDFETAGYIDAAEK
+482 
-496 TRLQGYRDLLIN
+496 
-508 STVYTSPTT
+508 
-517 TAPSKT
+517 
-523 PTLYF
+523 
-528 NNKGIVEIGGKNSI
+528 
-542 FLLGTTHTNG
+542 
-552 DQRVN
+552 
-557 IIENSGKIVAMNDDP
+557 
-572 TSESQYVFYHSPDT
+572 
-586 SQQTS
+586 
-591 TVYVNKGTI
+591 NKGTI
-600 DVYSKK
+600 YLGGNNTRYQATTTIGGTRLSVFNNEGTIVGMNVHEGNTGENGSTKQVVYFNTPDTSSDQRWIYANGTNGK
-606 STAILYSRNNLI
+606 
-618 HTDVASINQGEINL
+618 INL
-632 YGEESLG
+632 YGSESIAMYYTSSSGSQQQYVKTGFVNEGLINLYGRNSSGVMVRDSETLKAGSGFYLNKPVNIYADGARGVYIAGNISNMPSANAIVRANIGFNKNDTTGFDWTDIEDGTTKHFDSNGNITGKSTDFVDNAVGVMYTHANTNTKIQTPDITMEKFSKESLG
-639 VVVNNAGNLR
+639 VYV
-649 KGSNFVLETP
+649 SNGKLTV
-659 LSQYGDN
+659 
-666 SIGVYIKNDHVN
+666 
-678 ETTNKSKNIVRT
+678 
-690 IIGQANNKN
+690 
-699 IYKYINESG
+699 ESG
-708 TIVELPISGN
+708 TDRSKININGGEGN
-718 KTGLSE
+718 VALY
-724 EFVDAAKGLLID
+724 AKGG
-736 TTATTVTELYT
+736 
-747 PKIEIEKYSRK
+747 EIEY
-758 SLGIYTMNGNLKVL
+758 NG
-772 QENGTTNEL
+772 
-781 NILGGEDN
+781 D
-789 IGIYADGG
+789 
-797 NIDYTGNIT
+797 IT
-806 MGTSALPENTTDA
+806 MGTSSLVTE
-819 NKTGGN
+819 GGN
-825 INGKGNIGIFSTNGK
+825 SSGKGNIGIVAENDHKVTLNGLL
-840 TVTING
+840 
-846 TFKTYN
+846 KTYN
-852 ANGSTRDGV
+852 ANGSTRDGI
-861 GVYAEAGSTVNLKK
+861 GVYADNSDVSVTQAVDMKFV
-875 TTEIKLEAGTTG
+875 AGTTG
-887 HNTGI
+887 ENVGI
-892 YSLGAG
+892 YSKGPGTGVAGKTVTILGNG
-898 SVVNIGS
+898 SKINIDGG
-905 EQVAAAALTTGEDLT
+905 TTG
-920 KSSSI
+920 K
-925 TIDGKDKKLG
+925 G
-935 TALYSQNGG
+935 TALYSGAGGKIIADSTATNGG
-944 VINANGSNLTNGLK
+944 LEITVTK
-958 IKVVDGAAA
+958 GAAA
-967 IASEGANS
+967 IASDGINS
-975 KVNAKF
+975 NVSAKF
-981 SDIDYSGEGYA
+981 ANIDYSGEGYA
-992 LYANNGGKIDVTG
+992 LYTSNGGKIDVTG

-1015 GFERDVTPGVT
+1015 GFERDVAVAT
-1026 SPITFTDGTNAAS
+1026 SPITFTDGTNTAT
-1039 ITAFSNNVTI
+1039 ITAFSNDVTI
-1049 MNLRNVPALNLTTLN
+1049 MNLRNVPALTLSTLN
-1064 TNLSTYTGGVTHS
+1064 TNLQTYTGGITHS

-1111 IATDDANATTND
+1111 IATDDANSSTND

-1141 GKNVKAILSTTDL
+1141 GKNVKAILSTADL
-1154 TKIGETSVVGL
+1154 SKIGETSVVGL

-1256 IGILGLA
+1256 IGILGVA
-1263 YRIDSATNNPIVDE
+1263 YRIDSATNNPIVNE
-1277 FGTAALGQG
+1277 FGAAALGQG
-1286 TSTVLN
+1286 KATVLN
-1292 KGQISLDGANATG
+1292 KGQVSLDGANATG

-1364 AKNSSELTNSGTIN
+1364 AKNSSELINSGTIN
-1378 LAAGLSEN
+1378 LATGLSEN

-1729 IPGGGTGVLNGKIE
+1729 IPSGGTGVLNGKIE

-1936 RYGVEGMGTR
+1936 RYGVEGLGTR

-1970 QMKGHQY
+1970 QMKGNQY

-1992 KEFNYLRDS
+1992 REFDYLKGS
-2001 WSNPSKDS
+2001 WSNPTKDS

-2029 DYKNNAYGVAYVH
+2029 DYKNHAYGVAYVH

-2051 SVGWYAGI
+2051 SVGWYAGV

-2080 LGMFKSIPFDEN
+2080 VGMFKSVPFDEN

-2102 IFVGYNKMNRRFLVV
+2102 VFVGYNKMNRRFLVV

-2177 KANDYFSIRPEVG
+2177 KGNDYFSIRPEVG

-2234 WYDLRG
+2234 WYNLRG

-2249 KTDLNIGWDNQRVG
+2249 KTDLNVGWDNQRIG

-2271 TKGEN
+2271 TKGDN
-2276 VRGGVGLRV
+2276 VRSGIGLRV

>member
-6 LSNTEKNL
+6 LSNTEKSL

-36 NGTSAFSDTNAVQ
+36 NGASAFSDTNAIQ
-49 EIDRQKEVAKDNQA
+49 ETDRQKEVAKDNQA
-63 GKTVV
+63 EKTVV
-68 KETKKEKKQAS
+68 KETKTEKKQAS
-79 QKLKASWVNMQFGAN
+79 QKLKASWVNMQFGVN

-101 AAPKAKVEKTSVVKS
+101 AVPKAKVEKTSVVKS

-141 EETTENRTEVLT
+141 EETTENRTEVLS
-153 TIANKEETP
+153 TIAKKEETP

-190 ENQKEIN
+190 ENQKEID
-197 GLRLELIKLM
+197 GLKLELVQLM
-207 EQGNQVVK
+207 EQGDQVVK

-229 EDWGGAYKGRGDK
+229 EDWGGSYKGRGDK

-247 NLTRKTDPLERFK
+247 DLTKKTDPLERFK
-260 ATSQM
+260 ASSQM

-301 FVPPE
+301 FVPQG
-306 PSGSLPPFE
+306 PSGFLPPFE
-315 PKIIQPPKPPV
+315 PKIIQPPKAPDEIT
-326 VTPPEAVVVSPLSFP
+326 VTPPTIVPPTLRGG
-341 SSGANPSVAYY
+341 GANPVNNIYR
-352 WWNGNDGD
+352 WFGD
-360 ISQVSLEKG
+360 VGQTGANNNYGAISQVSLSKG
-369 TFYKKNGTGITV
+369 TFDITGNVVDYSNGNMTLAVKNYDAFAYTGT
-381 KDYLAKAAPRGGS
+381 
-394 TYNAAASGADA
+394 
-405 MTPATPTA
+405 TPAGTKPT
-413 GSGAVAAPGS
+413 
-423 VAPGYYKL
+423 
-431 ADGTYNNTNRFFLT
+431 DGTYLLNARFFNT
-445 LLNTPYSYFGSD
+445 LLNVPYSEFGKD
-457 VRINLSGD
+457 VVINYNFNKGP
-465 NSTVINLEQEGH
+465 NGHEGAVINLETEGT
-477 VTATL
+477 VLGNLNNYAPNYITDTKKDTLRKYQSYSGITGSDNGAT
-482 DDFETAGYIDAAEK
+482 E
-496 TRLQGYRDLLIN
+496 LLFI
-508 STVYTSPTT
+508 
-517 TAPSKT
+517 
-523 PTLYF
+523 
-528 NNKGIVEIGGKNSI
+528 NKGNVN
-542 FLLGTTHTNG
+542 LLSEDAIYLFTTTHTNG
-552 DQRVN
+552 SNRTNYIDNEGTISAKGKNSV
-557 IIENSGKIVAMNDDP
+557 IIKH
-572 TSESQYVFYHSPDT
+572 TPDT
-586 SQQTS
+586 ASGRGWIYS
-591 TVYVNKGTI
+591 NSEGGKMYADGEGSMVAGWAYVNLPYGRASFVNDGLI
-600 DVYSKK
+600 QVRGKK
-606 STAILYSRNNLI
+606 AIG
-618 HTDVASINQGEINL
+618 VFMASD
-632 YGEESLG
+632 
-639 VVVNNAGNLR
+639 AGNSTMQP
-649 KGSNFVLETP
+649 GSSVYLTKP
-659 LSQYGDN
+659 IDLLGDE
-666 SIGVYIKNDHVN
+666 SIGWVSQN
-678 ETTNKSKNIVRT
+678 
-690 IIGQANNKN
+690 
-699 IYKYINESG
+699 
-708 TIVELPISGN
+708 
-718 KTGLSE
+718 TG
-724 EFVDAAKGLLID
+724 ID
-736 TTATTVTELYT
+736 TDTKNLVKFNIGKEAQVATIGNSLTEATKTEKAIGILQDHAKKT
-747 PKIEIEKYSRK
+747 NAAAVIEI
-758 SLGIYTMNGNLKVL
+758 
-772 QENGTTNEL
+772 
-781 NILGGEDN
+781 GEHTKES
-789 IGIYADGG
+789 IGIYARQGEMNVTVPLANAGITSSKIDLQGG
-797 NIDYTGNIT
+797 TGNIGMVAT
-806 MGTSALPENTTDA
+806 AGAKVNFEGESLISGGESQKLALAEGAGKVTL
-819 NKTGGN
+819 
-825 INGKGNIGIFSTNGK
+825 NGPVK
-840 TVTING
+840 V
-846 TFKTYN
+846 
-852 ANGSTRDGV
+852 GSTSNFIKDSV
-861 GVYAEAGSTVNLKK
+861 ALYA
-875 TTEIKLEAGTTG
+875 TG
-887 HNTGI
+887 NT
-892 YSLGAG
+892 
-898 SVVNIGS
+898 S
-905 EQVAAAALTTGEDLT
+905 EVTLTKPEKFSAYLSENSVAAYANDKGKVNMNQTTLPSVPNIYI
-920 KSSSI
+920 KS
-925 TIDGKDKKLG
+925 TDNKGMGLF
-935 TALYSQNGG
+935 AYNGG
-944 VINANGSNLTNGLK
+944 VINAEKNYIKVENGSTG
-958 IKVVDGAAA
+958 VSA
-967 IASEGANS
+967 IGANGAS
-975 KVNAKF
+975 KSTIFFNGGKL
-981 SDIDYSGEGYA
+981 DYDGEGYA
-992 LYANNGGKIDVTG
+992 LYAKNNGEIKFANGNI
-1005 SKISLRGNAT
+1005 ILRGKSTAMELN
-1015 GFERDVTPGVT
+1015 T
-1026 SPITFTDGTNAAS
+1026 SGTNPIDIS
-1039 ITAFSNNVTI
+1039 NTQITVMSNDVIVFN
-1049 MNLRNVPALNLTTLN
+1049 ML
-1064 TNLSTYTGGVTHS
+1064 
-1077 AGTDPV
+1077 
-1083 TGEVYNK
+1083 
-1090 YKTAAVDGLSA
+1090 
-1101 YNIDTDLDKS
+1101 
-1111 IATDDANATTND
+1111 NATTPINVSNLAGGINALVGPGVNVQAGTEGGQTFDKYKLAALDGGTINIDVDIDKADGPTTPSGYYFQRFLGQRLKTNVNSNVTARLTTTQAND
-1123 YVFTR
+1123 LYKGQVVGIEANSSKN
-1128 RMAVQRGIINLKA
+1128 AVSNTETQVNVAA
-1141 GKNVKAILSTTDL
+1141 GKTIDVARIDGTD
-1154 TKIGETSVVGL
+1154 KGGVGVF
-1165 SMNSSSYATSNA
+1165 
-1177 EAGIN
+1177 I
-1182 LEANT
+1182 
-1187 TVTADRTTA
+1187 
-1196 GNGAVGLYMNYG
+1196 NYG
-1208 KVNTDASS
+1208 QAVNKGTIS
-1216 IINVEKETSNSANDS
+1216 VEKDGTANSDS
-1231 AVGIYSVNGS
+1231 VGIYSANGS
-1241 EVTNAGQVNVGGQNS
+1241 EVTNEGTVDVSGNNS
-1256 IGILGLA
+1256 IGILGMA
-1263 YRIDSATNNPIVDE
+1263 YRIDASENPILNE
-1277 FGTAALGQG
+1277 FGATALGQG
-1286 TSTVLN
+1286 KATVLN
-1292 KGQISLDGANATG
+1292 KGQVSLDGANATG

-1364 AKNSSELTNSGTIN
+1364 AKNSSELINSGTIN

-1386 EPNIGIYAKDVDT
+1386 EPNIGIYAKDADT

-1444 TSTPAVAT
+1444 TSTPTVAT

-1555 ANMNFGTGVGN
+1555 ADMNFGTGVGN

-1571 IGGGTLT
+1571 IGGGTVT

-1612 GTLVSTGNIVNYG
+1612 GTLVSTGNVVNYG

-1905 DTLKALYLS
+1905 DTLKSLYLS

-1924 KNTGNFLAGLEQ
+1924 KNTGNFLDGLEQ
-1936 RYGVEGMGTR
+1936 RYGVEGLGTR

-1992 KEFNYLRDS
+1992 REFDYLKGS
-2001 WSNPSKDS
+2001 WSNPTKDS

-2029 DYKNNAYGVAYVH
+2029 DYKNHAYGVAYVH

-2051 SVGWYAGI
+2051 SVGWYAGV

-2067 DLGNSKEDQLQGK
+2067 DLGNSKEEQLQGK
-2080 LGMFKSIPFDEN
+2080 IGMFKSVPFDEN

-2102 IFVGYNKMNRRFLVV
+2102 VFVGYNKMNRRFLVV

-2144 SEGFSFVPHAG
+2144 SEGFSFTPHAG

>member
-1 MGNNS
+1 MQKNGGEIKFANGDIILRGKSTAMELNTSGTNPIDISNTQITVMSNDVIVFNMLNATTPINVSNLAGDINALVGSGVNVQAGTEGGQTFDKYKLAALDGGTINIDVDIDKADGPTTPSGYYFQRFLGQRLKTNVNS
-6 LSNTEKNL
+6 NVTARLTTTQADDLYKGQVVGIEANSSKNAVSNTETQV
-14 RSIAKRYENVKY
+14 NV
-26 SVGLAVLFLM
+26 A
-36 NGTSAFSDTNAVQ
+36 
-49 EIDRQKEVAKDNQA
+49 A
-63 GKTVV
+63 GKTI
-68 KETKKEKKQAS
+68 
-79 QKLKASWVNMQFGAN
+79 
-94 DMYSNYF
+94 D
-101 AAPKAKVEKTSVVKS
+101 
-116 EKTVLV
+116 V
-122 ASADN
+122 AR
-127 TASLP
+127 
-132 MFAKLLTDI
+132 I
-141 EETTENRTEVLT
+141 
-153 TIANKEETP
+153 
-162 TMEEIKASKQE
+162 
-173 LRSSV
+173 
-178 GNLQDKIDTARR
+178 
-190 ENQKEIN
+190 
-197 GLRLELIKLM
+197 
-207 EQGNQVVK
+207 
-215 SPWSSWQFGANYFY
+215 
-229 EDWGGAYKGRGDK
+229 
-242 AKEKL
+242 
-247 NLTRKTDPLERFK
+247 
-260 ATSQM
+260 
-265 SSTYGTTSLDLVYEP
+265 
-280 PREVEVSAGIRPK
+280 
-293 EVNKRAPG
+293 
-301 FVPPE
+301 
-306 PSGSLPPFE
+306 
-315 PKIIQPPKPPV
+315 
-326 VTPPEAVVVSPLSFP
+326 
-341 SSGANPSVAYY
+341 
-352 WWNGNDGD
+352 
-360 ISQVSLEKG
+360 
-369 TFYKKNGTGITV
+369 
-381 KDYLAKAAPRGGS
+381 
-394 TYNAAASGADA
+394 
-405 MTPATPTA
+405 
-413 GSGAVAAPGS
+413 
-423 VAPGYYKL
+423 
-431 ADGTYNNTNRFFLT
+431 DGTDKGGVGVF
-445 LLNTPYSYFGSD
+445 
-457 VRINLSGD
+457 INYG
-465 NSTVINLEQEGH
+465 Q
-477 VTATL
+477 A
-482 DDFETAGYIDAAEK
+482 
-496 TRLQGYRDLLIN
+496 
-508 STVYTSPTT
+508 
-517 TAPSKT
+517 
-523 PTLYF
+523 
-528 NNKGIVEIGGKNSI
+528 
-542 FLLGTTHTNG
+542 
-552 DQRVN
+552 
-557 IIENSGKIVAMNDDP
+557 
-572 TSESQYVFYHSPDT
+572 
-586 SQQTS
+586 
-591 TVYVNKGTI
+591 VNKGTI
-600 DVYSKK
+600 S
-606 STAILYSRNNLI
+606 
-618 HTDVASINQGEINL
+618 
-632 YGEESLG
+632 
-639 VVVNNAGNLR
+639 
-649 KGSNFVLETP
+649 
-659 LSQYGDN
+659 
-666 SIGVYIKNDHVN
+666 
-678 ETTNKSKNIVRT
+678 
-690 IIGQANNKN
+690 
-699 IYKYINESG
+699 
-708 TIVELPISGN
+708 VE
-718 KTGLSE
+718 
-724 EFVDAAKGLLID
+724 
-736 TTATTVTELYT
+736 
-747 PKIEIEKYSRK
+747 
-758 SLGIYTMNGNLKVL
+758 
-772 QENGTTNEL
+772 
-781 NILGGEDN
+781 
-789 IGIYADGG
+789 
-797 NIDYTGNIT
+797 
-806 MGTSALPENTTDA
+806 
-819 NKTGGN
+819 
-825 INGKGNIGIFSTNGK
+825 
-840 TVTING
+840 
-846 TFKTYN
+846 
-852 ANGSTRDGV
+852 
-861 GVYAEAGSTVNLKK
+861 
-875 TTEIKLEAGTTG
+875 
-887 HNTGI
+887 
-892 YSLGAG
+892 
-898 SVVNIGS
+898 
-905 EQVAAAALTTGEDLT
+905 
-920 KSSSI
+920 
-925 TIDGKDKKLG
+925 KDG
-935 TALYSQNGG
+935 TA
-944 VINANGSNLTNGLK
+944 
-958 IKVVDGAAA
+958 
-967 IASEGANS
+967 NS
-975 KVNAKF
+975 
-981 SDIDYSGEGYA
+981 
-992 LYANNGGKIDVTG
+992 
-1005 SKISLRGNAT
+1005 
-1015 GFERDVTPGVT
+1015 
-1026 SPITFTDGTNAAS
+1026 
-1039 ITAFSNNVTI
+1039 
-1049 MNLRNVPALNLTTLN
+1049 
-1064 TNLSTYTGGVTHS
+1064 
-1077 AGTDPV
+1077 
-1083 TGEVYNK
+1083 
-1090 YKTAAVDGLSA
+1090 
-1101 YNIDTDLDKS
+1101 
-1111 IATDDANATTND
+1111 
-1123 YVFTR
+1123 
-1128 RMAVQRGIINLKA
+1128 
-1141 GKNVKAILSTTDL
+1141 
-1154 TKIGETSVVGL
+1154 
-1165 SMNSSSYATSNA
+1165 
-1177 EAGIN
+1177 
-1182 LEANT
+1182 
-1187 TVTADRTTA
+1187 
-1196 GNGAVGLYMNYG
+1196 
-1208 KVNTDASS
+1208 
-1216 IINVEKETSNSANDS
+1216 DS
-1231 AVGIYSVNGS
+1231 VGIYSANGS
-1241 EVTNAGQVNVGGQNS
+1241 EVTNEGTVDVSGNNG
-1256 IGILGLA
+1256 IGILGMA
-1263 YRIDSATNNPIVDE
+1263 YRTDATNNPIVDE

-1286 TSTVLN
+1286 KATVLN

-1327 GVITLTGDSSTG
+1327 GVITLAADSSTG

-1364 AKNSSELTNSGTIN
+1364 AKNSSELINSGTIN

-1386 EPNIGIYAKDVDT
+1386 EPNIGIYTKDADT
-1399 TVTNSKDIIGG
+1399 NVTNSKDIIGG

-1476 NQNISSKGDIE
+1476 NQNISSKGDVE

-1571 IGGGTLT
+1571 IGGGTVT

-1612 GTLVSTGNIVNYG
+1612 GTLVSTGNVVNYG

-1646 TNRGTIELSGKKTT
+1646 TNRGTIELSGKNTT

-1680 NPSNDGIVGVV
+1680 NPTNDGIIGVV

-1721 EAANYDNQ
+1721 KKENYDDK
-1729 IPGGGTGVLNGKIE
+1729 ISGGVTGVLNGKIE
-1743 VKKQSATGKTV
+1743 EKTQSPTGKIV
-1754 AGIDI
+1754 AGIEI
-1759 KAPGDGTATIYRDGA
+1759 KAPGNGTATIYRDGT

-1830 NPIQGLNLLT
+1830 NPIQGLNNLT
-1840 GLQKVDLIF
+1840 GLKKVDLIF

-1860 DIEVGQNI
+1860 DIEVGENI

-1879 SGGTSMKFSFTS
+1879 SSGTSMKFSFTS

-1924 KNTGNFLAGLEQ
+1924 KNTGNFLDGLEQ
-1936 RYGVEGMGTR
+1936 RYGVEGIGAR

-1970 QMKGHQY
+1970 EMKGHQY

-2020 YNTDTAGVE
+2020 YNTDTAGVI
-2029 DYKNNAYGVAYVH
+2029 DYKNHAYGVAYVH

-2051 SVGWYAGI
+2051 SVGWYAGV

-2067 DLGNSKEDQLQGK
+2067 DLGNSKEEQLQGK

-2102 IFVGYNKMNRRFLVV
+2102 IFVGYNRMNRRYLVV

-2144 SEGFSFVPHAG
+2144 SEGFSFTPHAG

-2177 KANDYFSIRPEVG
+2177 RGNDYFSIRPEVG
-2190 ADLAYKYSFGNNNL
+2190 ADLAYKHSFGNNNL

-2276 VRGGVGLRV
+2276 VRGGVGFRV

>member
-6 LSNTEKNL
+6 LSNTEKSL

-36 NGTSAFSDTNAVQ
+36 NGASAFSDTNVVQ
-49 EIDRQKEVAKDNQA
+49 ETDRQKEVAKDSQA
-63 GKTVV
+63 GKTVI
-68 KETKKEKKQAS
+68 KETKAEKKQTS

-260 ATSQM
+260 ASSQM
-265 SSTYGTTSLDLVYEP
+265 SSTYGTTNLDLVYEP

-315 PKIIQPPKPPV
+315 PKIIQPPKAPQVNPPRIDE
-326 VTPPEAVVVSPLSFP
+326 PAVISYPGFGSTIQDLYSF
-341 SSGANPSVAYY
+341 
-352 WWNGNDGD
+352 WNGSTGASGNGSTMMDQIALTAGKFKVTSNEGAYIKGYQGVGGYKATSATVERGVPTGSIPADGYHALSRQFFFGIRNSAFIQWEPEVE
-360 ISQVSLEKG
+360 ISWFNKG
-369 TFYKKNGTGITV
+369 T
-381 KDYLAKAAPRGGS
+381 D
-394 TYNAAASGADA
+394 
-405 MTPATPTA
+405 
-413 GSGAVAAPGS
+413 
-423 VAPGYYKL
+423 
-431 ADGTYNNTNRFFLT
+431 NNQLI
-445 LLNTPYSYFGSD
+445 YM
-457 VRINLSGD
+457 
-465 NSTVINLEQEGH
+465 
-477 VTATL
+477 
-482 DDFETAGYIDAAEK
+482 ETS
-496 TRLQGYRDLLIN
+496 N
-508 STVYTSPTT
+508 
-517 TAPSKT
+517 
-523 PTLYF
+523 
-528 NNKGIVEIGGKNSI
+528 
-542 FLLGTTHTNG
+542 
-552 DQRVN
+552 
-557 IIENSGKIVAMNDDP
+557 
-572 TSESQYVFYHSPDT
+572 T
-586 SQQTS
+586 SQQNLETLNAGGAFANS
-591 TVYVNKGTI
+591 SGLYDAVKAYKTQTALIDDGDGATGINLHNNKGTI
-600 DVYSKK
+600 YLGGNNTRYQATTTIGGTRLSVFNNEGTIVGMNVHEGNSGENGSTKQVVYFNTPDTGNDQRWIYANGTNGK
-606 STAILYSRNNLI
+606 
-618 HTDVASINQGEINL
+618 INL
-632 YGEESLG
+632 YGSESIAMYYTSSDYGPYQQHVKTGFVNEGLINLYGRNSSGVMVSGRETLKAGSGFYLNKPVNIYADGARGVYIAGNISNMQSANAVVRANIGFNKNDTTGFDWTDIEDGTTKHFDSNGNITGKSTDFVDNAVGVMYTHANTNTKIQTPDITMEKFSKESLG
-639 VVVNNAGNLR
+639 VYV
-649 KGSNFVLETP
+649 SNGKLTV
-659 LSQYGDN
+659 
-666 SIGVYIKNDHVN
+666 
-678 ETTNKSKNIVRT
+678 
-690 IIGQANNKN
+690 
-699 IYKYINESG
+699 ESG
-708 TIVELPISGN
+708 TDRSKININGGEGN
-718 KTGLSE
+718 VALY
-724 EFVDAAKGLLID
+724 AKGG
-736 TTATTVTELYT
+736 
-747 PKIEIEKYSRK
+747 EIEY
-758 SLGIYTMNGNLKVL
+758 NG
-772 QENGTTNEL
+772 
-781 NILGGEDN
+781 D
-789 IGIYADGG
+789 
-797 NIDYTGNIT
+797 IT
-806 MGTSALPENTTDA
+806 MGTSSLVTE
-819 NKTGGN
+819 GGN
-825 INGKGNIGIFSTNGK
+825 SSGKGNIGIVAENDHKVTLNGLL
-840 TVTING
+840 
-846 TFKTYN
+846 KTYN
-852 ANGSTRDGV
+852 ANGSTRDGI
-861 GVYAEAGSTVNLKK
+861 GVYADNSDVSVTQAVDMKFV
-875 TTEIKLEAGTTG
+875 AGTTG
-887 HNTGI
+887 ENVGI
-892 YSLGAG
+892 YSKGPGTGVAGKTVTILGNG
-898 SVVNIGS
+898 SKINIDGG
-905 EQVAAAALTTGEDLT
+905 TTG
-920 KSSSI
+920 K
-925 TIDGKDKKLG
+925 G
-935 TALYSQNGG
+935 TALYSGAGGKIIADSTATNGG
-944 VINANGSNLTNGLK
+944 LEITVTK
-958 IKVVDGAAA
+958 GAAA
-967 IASEGANS
+967 IASDGTNS
-975 KVNAKF
+975 NVSAKF
-981 SDIDYSGEGYA
+981 ANIDYSGEGYA
-992 LYANNGGKIDVTG
+992 LYTANNGKIDVSG

-1015 GFERDVTPGVT
+1015 GFERDVAVAT
-1026 SPITFTDGTNAAS
+1026 SPITFTDGTNAAT
-1039 ITAFSNNVTI
+1039 ITAFSNDVTI

-1064 TNLSTYTGGVTHS
+1064 TNLSTYTGGITHS

-1111 IATDDANATTND
+1111 IATDDANSSTND

-1128 RMAVQRGIINLKA
+1128 RMAVQRGIINLKP
-1141 GKNVKAILSTTDL
+1141 GKNVKAILSTADL

-1263 YRIDSATNNPIVDE
+1263 YRIDSATNNPILNE

-1286 TSTVLN
+1286 KAIVLN
-1292 KGQISLDGANATG
+1292 KGQVSLDGANATG

-1312 ASATRATAVGTNDTT
+1312 ASATRATAVGTNDVT
-1327 GVITLTGDSSTG
+1327 GVITLAGDSSTG

-1378 LAAGLSEN
+1378 LATGLSESD
-1386 EPNIGIYAKDVDT
+1386 PNIGIYTKDADT
-1399 TVTNSKDIIGG
+1399 NVTNSKDIIGKD
-1410 NNTYGIY
+1410 NTYGIY

-1646 TNRGTIELSGKKTT
+1646 TNRGRIELSGKNTT

-1680 NPSNDGIVGVV
+1680 NPTNDGIVGVV

-1721 EAANYDNQ
+1721 QAANYDDQ

-1743 VKKQSATGKTV
+1743 VKTQSPTGKTV

-1759 KAPGDGTATIYRDGA
+1759 KAPGNGTATIYRDGT

-1830 NPIQGLNLLT
+1830 NPIQGLNNLT
-1840 GLQKVDLIF
+1840 GLKKVDLIF

-1879 SGGTSMKFSFTS
+1879 SSGTSMKFSFVS

-1924 KNTGNFLAGLEQ
+1924 QNTGNFLAGLEQ
-1936 RYGVEGMGTR
+1936 RYGVEGLGTR

-1970 QMKGHQY
+1970 QMKGNQY

-1992 KEFNYLRDS
+1992 REFDYLKGN
-2001 WSNPSKDS
+2001 WSNPTKDS

-2029 DYKNNAYGVAYVH
+2029 DYKNHAYGVAYVH

-2080 LGMFKSIPFDEN
+2080 LGMFKSVPFDEN

>member
-1 MGNNS
+1 MVKNN
-6 LSNTEKNL
+6 LYMVEKNL
-14 RSIAKRYENVKY
+14 RSIAKRYKGVKY
-26 SVGLAVLFLM
+26 SLGLAILFLM
-36 NGTSAFSDTNAVQ
+36 MGLGAFAQEVMSTQ
-49 EIDRQKEVAKDNQA
+49 EIAASKENLRNSVGTLQN
-63 GKTVV
+63 
-68 KETKKEKKQAS
+68 
-79 QKLKASWVNMQFGAN
+79 
-94 DMYSNYF
+94 
-101 AAPKAKVEKTSVVKS
+101 KVE
-116 EKTVLV
+116 
-122 ASADN
+122 A
-127 TASLP
+127 
-132 MFAKLLTDI
+132 
-141 EETTENRTEVLT
+141 
-153 TIANKEETP
+153 
-162 TMEEIKASKQE
+162 
-173 LRSSV
+173 
-178 GNLQDKIDTARR
+178 ARK
-190 ENQKEIN
+190 ENQKAID
-197 GLRLELIKLM
+197 GLKLELVQLM
-207 EQGNQVVK
+207 EQGDQVVK
-215 SPWSSWQFGANYFY
+215 SPWASWQFGANYFY
-229 EDWGGAYKGRGDK
+229 EDWGGSYKGRGDK

-247 NLTRKTDPLERFK
+247 DLTKKTDPLERFK

-265 SSTYGTTSLDLVYEP
+265 SSTYGTTDLGLVYEP

-301 FVPPE
+301 FVPQG
-306 PSGSLPPFE
+306 PSGVLPPFD
-315 PKIIQPPKPPV
+315 PKIIQPPKAPDEIT
-326 VTPPEAVVVSPLSFP
+326 VTPPTIVPPTLRGG
-341 SSGANPSVAYY
+341 GANPVNNIYR
-352 WWNGNDGD
+352 WFGD
-360 ISQVSLEKG
+360 VGQTGANNNYGAISQVSLSKG
-369 TFYKKNGTGITV
+369 TFDITGDVVNYSNGNMTLAVKNYDAFAYSGT
-381 KDYLAKAAPRGGS
+381 
-394 TYNAAASGADA
+394 
-405 MTPATPTA
+405 TPAGTKPT
-413 GSGAVAAPGS
+413 
-423 VAPGYYKL
+423 
-431 ADGTYNNTNRFFLT
+431 DGTYLLNARFFNT
-445 LLNTPYSYFGSD
+445 LLNVPYSEFGKD
-457 VRINLSGD
+457 VVINYNFNKAAGG
-465 NSTVINLEQEGH
+465 NEGAVINLETEGT
-477 VTATL
+477 VLGNLSNYAPNYITDTKKDTLRKYQSYSGITGSDNGAT
-482 DDFETAGYIDAAEK
+482 E
-496 TRLQGYRDLLIN
+496 LLFI
-508 STVYTSPTT
+508 
-517 TAPSKT
+517 
-523 PTLYF
+523 
-528 NNKGIVEIGGKNSI
+528 NKGNVN
-542 FLLGTTHTNG
+542 LLSEDAIYLFTTTHTNG
-552 DQRVN
+552 SNRTNYIDNEGTISAKGKNSV
-557 IIENSGKIVAMNDDP
+557 IIKH
-572 TSESQYVFYHSPDT
+572 TPDT
-586 SQQTS
+586 GNGRGWIYSNS
-591 TVYVNKGTI
+591 EGGKMYADGEGSMVAGWAYVNLPYGRASFVNDGLI
-600 DVYSKK
+600 QVRGKK
-606 STAILYSRNNLI
+606 AIG
-618 HTDVASINQGEINL
+618 VFMASD
-632 YGEESLG
+632 
-639 VVVNNAGNLR
+639 AGNSTMQP
-649 KGSNFVLETP
+649 GSSVYLTKPIDLLGDEAIGWV
-659 LSQYGDN
+659 SQNTGIDTDTKN
-666 SIGVYIKNDHVN
+666 LVKFSIGKEAQVAAIGNSLTEATKTEKAIGILQDHAKK
-678 ETTNKSKNIVRT
+678 TN
-690 IIGQANNKN
+690 
-699 IYKYINESG
+699 
-708 TIVELPISGN
+708 
-718 KTGLSE
+718 
-724 EFVDAAKGLLID
+724 AA
-736 TTATTVTELYT
+736 AV
-747 PKIEIEKYSRK
+747 IEI
-758 SLGIYTMNGNLKVL
+758 
-772 QENGTTNEL
+772 
-781 NILGGEDN
+781 GEHTKES
-789 IGIYADGG
+789 IGIYARQGEMNVTVPLANAGITSSKIDLQGG
-797 NIDYTGNIT
+797 TGNIGMVAT
-806 MGTSALPENTTDA
+806 AGAKVNFEGESLISGGESQKLALAEAAGKVTL
-819 NKTGGN
+819 
-825 INGKGNIGIFSTNGK
+825 NGPV
-840 TVTING
+840 TV
-846 TFKTYN
+846 
-852 ANGSTRDGV
+852 GSTSNFIKDSLAL
-861 GVYAEAGSTVNLKK
+861 YATGNTSEVTL
-875 TTEIKLEAGTTG
+875 IKPEKFSAYLSG
-887 HNTGI
+887 N
-892 YSLGAG
+892 S
-898 SVVNIGS
+898 
-905 EQVAAAALTTGEDLT
+905 VAAYANDKGKVNMNQTTLPSAPNIYV
-920 KSSSI
+920 KS
-925 TIDGKDKKLG
+925 TDNKGMGLF
-935 TALYSQNGG
+935 AYNGG
-944 VINANGSNLTNGLK
+944 VINAEKNYIKVENGSTGMS
-958 IKVVDGAAA
+958 A
-967 IASEGANS
+967 IGANGAS
-975 KVNAKF
+975 KSTIFFNGGKL
-981 SDIDYSGEGYA
+981 DYDGEGYA
-992 LYANNGGKIDVTG
+992 LYAKNSGEIKFANGNI
-1005 SKISLRGNAT
+1005 ILRGKSTAMELN
-1015 GFERDVTPGVT
+1015 T
-1026 SPITFTDGTNAAS
+1026 SGTNPIDIS
-1039 ITAFSNNVTI
+1039 NTQITVMSNDVIVFN
-1049 MNLRNVPALNLTTLN
+1049 ML
-1064 TNLSTYTGGVTHS
+1064 
-1077 AGTDPV
+1077 
-1083 TGEVYNK
+1083 
-1090 YKTAAVDGLSA
+1090 
-1101 YNIDTDLDKS
+1101 
-1111 IATDDANATTND
+1111 NATTPINVSNLAGD
-1123 YVFTR
+1123 INALVGTGVN
-1128 RMAVQRGIINLKA
+1128 VQAGTEGGQTFDKYKLAALDGGTINIDVDIDKADGPTTPSGYYFQRFLGQRLKT
-1141 GKNVKAILSTTDL
+1141 NVNSNVTARLTTTQATDL
-1154 TKIGETSVVGL
+1154 YKDQVVGIEA
-1165 SMNSSSYATSNA
+1165 NSSKNAVSNTETQVNIA
-1177 EAGIN
+1177 SGKTIDVARIDG
-1182 LEANT
+1182 T
-1187 TVTADRTTA
+1187 DK
-1196 GNGAVGLYMNYG
+1196 GGVGVFINYG
-1208 KVNTDASS
+1208 QTVNKGTIS
-1216 IINVEKETSNSANDS
+1216 VEKDGTANSDS
-1231 AVGIYSVNGS
+1231 VGIYSANGS
-1241 EVTNAGQVNVGGQNS
+1241 EVTNEGTVDVSGNNG
-1256 IGILGLA
+1256 IGILGMA
-1263 YRIDSATNNPIVDE
+1263 YRTDASNNPILNE

-1286 TSTVLN
+1286 KATVLN
-1292 KGQISLDGANATG
+1292 KGQISLDGTNVNG

-1327 GVITLTGDSSTG
+1327 GVITLTGDSSAG

-1364 AKNSSELTNSGTIN
+1364 ANNSSELTNSGTIN

-1386 EPNIGIYAKDVDT
+1386 EPNIGIYAKDADT
-1399 TVTNSKDIIGG
+1399 NVTNSKDIIGG

-1487 VGDTSFAF
+1487 VGDSSFAF

-1612 GTLVSTGNIVNYG
+1612 GTLVSTGNVVNYG

-1721 EAANYDNQ
+1721 QAANYDDQ

-1743 VKKQSATGKTV
+1743 VKTQSPTGKTV

-1759 KAPGDGTATIYRDGA
+1759 KAPGDGTATIYRDGT

-1796 TTSLDLSATDLATP
+1796 TTSLDLSATDLATH

-1924 KNTGNFLAGLEQ
+1924 KNTGNFLDGLEQ
-1936 RYGVEGMGTR
+1936 RYGVEGIGAR

-1992 KEFNYLRDS
+1992 REFDYLKGS
-2001 WSNPSKDS
+2001 WSNPTKDS

-2029 DYKNNAYGVAYVH
+2029 DYKNHAYGVAYVH

-2051 SVGWYAGI
+2051 STGWYAGV

-2067 DLGNSKEDQLQGK
+2067 DLGNSKEEQLQGK
-2080 LGMFKSIPFDEN
+2080 IGMFKSVPFDEN

-2102 IFVGYNKMNRRFLVV
+2102 VFVGYNKMNRRFLVV

-2144 SEGFSFVPHAG
+2144 SEGFSFTPHAG

-2249 KTDLNIGWDNQRVG
+2249 KTDLNIGWDNQRIG

>member
-6 LSNTEKNL
+6 LSNTEKSL

-36 NGTSAFSDTNAVQ
+36 NGASAFSDTNVVQ
-49 EIDRQKEVAKDNQA
+49 ETDRQKEVAKDSQA

-68 KETKKEKKQAS
+68 KETKAEKKQTS

-315 PKIIQPPKPPV
+315 PKIIQPPKAPKVDPPQINEPTPLVFGNFGNSISSDYFLWNDGLDGNEVMMKQVTLTAGKIKGKTGVGAYTKGVTGVAGYGTTTGAAISQGTLRGTAPADGMNNLNKGILYGIRDSAFMDWSDNVEISWFGEFGNPLIYMETGSYNGTNNTSLEHLYAGGTGPVKQGLYDEVKGYKTQTGLKELDGGSEGINLHNNRGKIYLGDSDTWYNATTVLGSRRLSVLSNQGSITGLNINNGASGENGSEKQV
-326 VTPPEAVVVSPLSFP
+326 VFFNSPDF
-341 SSGANPSVAYY
+341 SSSVPQRWIFANSKDGKINMYGKQSLVMYY
-352 WWNGNDGD
+352 TSNTGNRQQENESAFVNDGD
-360 ISQVSLEKG
+360 I
-369 TFYKKNGTGITV
+369 
-381 KDYLAKAAPRGGS
+381 
-394 TYNAAASGADA
+394 
-405 MTPATPTA
+405 
-413 GSGAVAAPGS
+413 
-423 VAPGYYKL
+423 
-431 ADGTYNNTNRFFLT
+431 
-445 LLNTPYSYFGSD
+445 
-457 VRINLSGD
+457 
-465 NSTVINLEQEGH
+465 
-477 VTATL
+477 
-482 DDFETAGYIDAAEK
+482 
-496 TRLQGYRDLLIN
+496 
-508 STVYTSPTT
+508 
-517 TAPSKT
+517 
-523 PTLYF
+523 
-528 NNKGIVEIGGKNSI
+528 
-542 FLLGTTHTNG
+542 
-552 DQRVN
+552 
-557 IIENSGKIVAMNDDP
+557 
-572 TSESQYVFYHSPDT
+572 
-586 SQQTS
+586 
-591 TVYVNKGTI
+591 
-600 DVYSKK
+600 
-606 STAILYSRNNLI
+606 
-618 HTDVASINQGEINL
+618 NL
-632 YGEESLG
+632 YGIESSG
-639 VVVNNAGNLR
+639 VMISGT
-649 KGSNFVLETP
+649 ETLKTESGFYLNKP
-659 LSQYGDN
+659 INIYSD
-666 SIGVYIKNDHVN
+666 SSRGVYIAGDISNLNSDAQAIARVHIGKGKNDTTGVDWTDI
-678 ETTNKSKNIVRT
+678 ETGVVKK
-690 IIGQANNKN
+690 II
-699 IYKYINESG
+699 S
-708 TIVELPISGN
+708 
-718 KTGLSE
+718 
-724 EFVDAAKGLLID
+724 
-736 TTATTVTELYT
+736 
-747 PKIEIEKYSRK
+747 
-758 SLGIYTMNGNLKVL
+758 NGNDSTV
-772 QENGTTNEL
+772 
-781 NILGGEDN
+781 
-789 IGIYADGG
+789 AD
-797 NIDYTGNIT
+797 
-806 MGTSALPENTTDA
+806 NTTDMVDNA
-819 NKTGGN
+819 VGVMYTHSTTNAKIQAPDITMEKFARKSIGIFTTDGKLTVSNGNININGGEGNVALYAKGGEIVYNGNVTIGTSSLSTTGGN
-825 INGKGNIGIFSTNGK
+825 NLGKGNIGIFAENGHKVTLNGVLK
-840 TVTING
+840 TH
-846 TFKTYN
+846 N
-852 ANGSTRDGV
+852 ANGSTRDGI
-861 GVYAEAGSTVNLKK
+861 GIYADNSDVSVTQAVDMKY
-875 TTEIKLEAGTTG
+875 EAGTTG
-887 HNTGI
+887 ENVGI
-892 YSLGAG
+892 YSKGPGTGVAGKTVTILGNG
-898 SVVNIGS
+898 SKININGG
-905 EQVAAAALTTGEDLT
+905 TTG
-920 KSSSI
+920 K
-925 TIDGKDKKLG
+925 G
-935 TALYSQNGG
+935 TALYSGAGGKIIADSTATNGG
-944 VINANGSNLTNGLK
+944 LEITVT
-958 IKVVDGAAA
+958 DGAAA
-967 IASEGANS
+967 IASDGTNS
-975 KVNAKF
+975 NVSAKF
-981 SDIDYSGEGYA
+981 ANIDYSGEGYA
-992 LYANNGGKIDVTG
+992 LYTANNGKIDVSG
-1005 SKISLRGNAT
+1005 SKISLRGKAT
-1015 GFERDVTPGVT
+1015 GFERDVAVAT
-1026 SPITFTDGTNAAS
+1026 SPITFTDGTNAAT
-1039 ITAFSNNVTI
+1039 ITAFSNDVTI
-1049 MNLRNVPALNLTTLN
+1049 MNLRNVPALTLSTLN
-1064 TNLSTYTGGVTHS
+1064 TNLQTYTGGITHS

-1111 IATDDANATTND
+1111 IATDDANSSTND

-1128 RMAVQRGIINLKA
+1128 RMAVQRGIINLKP
-1141 GKNVKAILSTTDL
+1141 GKNVKAILSTADL

-1256 IGILGLA
+1256 IGILGVA
-1263 YRIDSATNNPIVDE
+1263 YRIDSATNNPIVNE
-1277 FGTAALGQG
+1277 FGAAALGQG
-1286 TSTVLN
+1286 KATVLN
-1292 KGQISLDGANATG
+1292 KGQVSLDGANATG

-1312 ASATRATAVGTNDTT
+1312 ASATRATAVGTNDTI

-1364 AKNSSELTNSGTIN
+1364 AKNSSELINSGTIN
-1378 LAAGLSEN
+1378 LATGLSEN

-1759 KAPGDGTATIYRDGA
+1759 KAPGDGTATIYRDGS

-1936 RYGVEGMGTR
+1936 RYGVEGLGTR
-1946 EKALFDKLNGIGKG
+1946 EKTLFDKLNGIGKG

-1992 KEFNYLRDS
+1992 REFDYLKGS
-2001 WSNPSKDS
+2001 WSNPTKDS

-2029 DYKNNAYGVAYVH
+2029 DYKNHAYGVAYVH

-2051 SVGWYAGI
+2051 SIGWYAGV

-2067 DLGNSKEDQLQGK
+2067 DLGNSKEEQLQGK
-2080 LGMFKSIPFDEN
+2080 IGMFKSVPFDEN

-2234 WYDLRG
+2234 WYNLRG

>member
-1 MGNNS
+1 
-6 LSNTEKNL
+6 
-14 RSIAKRYENVKY
+14 
-26 SVGLAVLFLM
+26 M
-36 NGTSAFSDTNAVQ
+36 ND
-49 EIDRQKEVAKDNQA
+49 
-63 GKTVV
+63 
-68 KETKKEKKQAS
+68 
-79 QKLKASWVNMQFGAN
+79 
-94 DMYSNYF
+94 
-101 AAPKAKVEKTSVVKS
+101 
-116 EKTVLV
+116 
-122 ASADN
+122 
-127 TASLP
+127 
-132 MFAKLLTDI
+132 
-141 EETTENRTEVLT
+141 
-153 TIANKEETP
+153 TP
-162 TMEEIKASKQE
+162 T
-173 LRSSV
+173 
-178 GNLQDKIDTARR
+178 
-190 ENQKEIN
+190 
-197 GLRLELIKLM
+197 
-207 EQGNQVVK
+207 
-215 SPWSSWQFGANYFY
+215 
-229 EDWGGAYKGRGDK
+229 
-242 AKEKL
+242 
-247 NLTRKTDPLERFK
+247 
-260 ATSQM
+260 SQ
-265 SSTYGTTSLDLVYEP
+265 
-280 PREVEVSAGIRPK
+280 
-293 EVNKRAPG
+293 N
-301 FVPPE
+301 
-306 PSGSLPPFE
+306 
-315 PKIIQPPKPPV
+315 
-326 VTPPEAVVVSPLSFP
+326 
-341 SSGANPSVAYY
+341 
-352 WWNGNDGD
+352 
-360 ISQVSLEKG
+360 
-369 TFYKKNGTGITV
+369 
-381 KDYLAKAAPRGGS
+381 
-394 TYNAAASGADA
+394 
-405 MTPATPTA
+405 
-413 GSGAVAAPGS
+413 
-423 VAPGYYKL
+423 
-431 ADGTYNNTNRFFLT
+431 
-445 LLNTPYSYFGSD
+445 
-457 VRINLSGD
+457 
-465 NSTVINLEQEGH
+465 
-477 VTATL
+477 
-482 DDFETAGYIDAAEK
+482 
-496 TRLQGYRDLLIN
+496 
-508 STVYTSPTT
+508 
-517 TAPSKT
+517 
-523 PTLYF
+523 
-528 NNKGIVEIGGKNSI
+528 
-542 FLLGTTHTNG
+542 
-552 DQRVN
+552 
-557 IIENSGKIVAMNDDP
+557 
-572 TSESQYVFYHSPDT
+572 QYVFYHSPDT

-606 STAILYSRNNLI
+606 SGAILYSSGNLP
-618 HTDVASINQGEINL
+618 HTDVSSINEGEINL

-639 VVVNNAGNLR
+639 VVVNNQGILR
-649 KGSNFVLETP
+649 EGSNFVLQTP

-690 IIGQANNKN
+690 IIGKANNKN
-699 IYKYINESG
+699 RYNYVDETGNTVQLDIA
-708 TIVELPISGN
+708 GN

-736 TTATTVTELYT
+736 TATTTVTELYT

-789 IGIYADGG
+789 IGIYAGGG

-806 MGTSALPENTTDA
+806 MGTSVLPENTTDA

-846 TFKTYN
+846 AFKTYN
-852 ANGSTRDGV
+852 ANGSTRDGI
-861 GVYAEAGSTVNLKK
+861 GVYADSASTVNLKK
-875 TTEIKLEAGTTG
+875 NTEIKLEAGDTG
-887 HNTGI
+887 NNTGI
-892 YSLGAG
+892 FATGAG
-898 SVVNIGS
+898 TVINIGS
-905 EQVAAAALTTGEDLT
+905 DQTTAATLTTGENAT
-920 KSSSI
+920 SSSSI

-944 VINANGSNLTNGLK
+944 VIKANGSNHNNGLK
-958 IKVVDGAAA
+958 ITVVNGAVA
-967 IASEGANS
+967 IASEGTGS
-975 KVNAKF
+975 KVNTQF
-981 SDIDYSGEGYA
+981 SNIDYSGEGYA
-992 LYANNGGKIDVTG
+992 LYTKNGGEIDV
-1005 SKISLRGNAT
+1005 SNSNISLRGYAT
-1015 GFERDVTPGVT
+1015 GFERDVAVAT
-1026 SPITFTDGTNAAS
+1026 SPITFTGAT
-1039 ITAFSNNVTI
+1039 ITAYSNNVTI
-1049 MNLRNVPALNLTTLN
+1049 MNLRNVPTLNLSTLN
-1064 TNLSTYTGGVTHS
+1064 TNLQTYTGGVTHL

-1196 GNGAVGLYMNYG
+1196 GNGAVGLYINYG
-1208 KVNTDASS
+1208 KINTDASS
-1216 IINVEKETSNSANDS
+1216 IINVEKETSNSPNDL

-1263 YRIDSATNNPIVDE
+1263 YRIDLATPNE

-1292 KGQISLDGANATG
+1292 KGQVSLDGANATG

-1327 GVITLTGDSSTG
+1327 GVITLSGDSSTG

-1378 LAAGLSEN
+1378 LAAGLSESD
-1386 EPNIGIYAKDVDT
+1386 PNIGIYTKDADT
-1399 TVTNSKDIIGG
+1399 NVTNSKDIIGG

-1487 VGDTSFAF
+1487 VGDSSFAF

-1612 GTLVSTGNIVNYG
+1612 GTLVSTGNVVNYG

-1721 EAANYDNQ
+1721 QAANYDDQ

-1743 VKKQSATGKTV
+1743 VKTQSPTGKTV

-1759 KAPGDGTATIYRDGA
+1759 KAPGDGTATIYRDGT

-1924 KNTGNFLAGLEQ
+1924 KNTGNFLDGLEQ
-1936 RYGVEGMGTR
+1936 RYGVEGIGAR

-1983 IQATGNILD
+1983 IQTTGNILD
-1992 KEFNYLRDS
+1992 REFDYLKGS
-2001 WSNPSKDS
+2001 WSNPTKDS

-2029 DYKNNAYGVAYVH
+2029 DYKNHAYGVAYVH

-2051 SVGWYAGI
+2051 SVGWYAGV

-2080 LGMFKSIPFDEN
+2080 IGMFKSVPFDEN

-2144 SEGFSFVPHAG
+2144 SEGFSFTPHAG